1 MVDAT
6 TTTLTVRFAIGTYK
20 LLTNSISAVWTNEF
34 TLAGAGASGVTL
46 GAPVKVVAGDD
57 SSSAYS
63 YAVTGT
69 FQSGT
74 VVVHFIEGSWSLYDA
89 TPQGN
94 ASTPVKTDGADHVID
109 VTYAAPDGYSV
120 DESTISTH
128 PANDISISGLPAGVA
143 LADVAPVRQGT
154 TNTWRYKL
162 TGTVTDGAQA
172 IVSYVT
178 GGWAF
183 KSKNPTID
191 TTTAPTFTGTRYSF
205 KVLGNFT
212 SADAVDVTFDPTK
225 WDIAETAGP
234 GLDQDVTVAAG
245 ATTITV
251 AFPTHTGMGAGTTL
265 AIDPASVAD
274 AAPEFTLTDAA
285 GAAVALS
292 STVAPTLVTGTT
304 DQWTYTLDAPA
315 AAGTLHVTLT
325 PGSWSFAE
333 NVPVGTV
340 AGGTAS
346 FVNGAPGSLS
356 IDIRFPVAAS
366 QQLTAPGPSDF
377 DWIVLG
383 GPGLGSA
390 TINTSVAPQLQSDG
404 VTVRYALTGAL
415 ASSGVVTVAF
425 LTSNWTTTAIGGT
438 SPRGPP
444 LGETTKTL
452 GSASDPNQNF
462 LRPGFSIDVA
472 FPVAAG
478 FRLDAASLATALIT
492 LGGAGLGTLAI
503 DTSVAPQLLGDG
515 TTVRYRITGQAS
527 PTGDIT
533 ATFAP
538 GSWSIVDPTG
548 TGVHS
553 LGDLSSLNDRS
564 YIDVAYTVAPKG
576 GAIDA
581 ATINGDE
588 LTLTGD
594 GHGTAAIAAGA
605 PTTLAN
611 GRYRYYVTGHFGTGT
626 VTVTFAQGSFT
637 ETVTQR
643 NDAGTVIGTSSY
655 GSLQATQD
663 FTVLGPTAVLQDPVN
678 GGITG
683 PAQLNDRGFI
693 DVAFVAPAGKE
704 IDLATITDAA
714 PEFDLVGPSTLSI
727 DATQAPVLVSRV
739 GQTWT
744 FRYWTLG
751 SLASG
756 QSLTVRFKTTDA
768 ATGFAYTDGTV
779 NTFEGPVAP
788 VNLTVGSTTTP
799 NVSWIDLLINPAA
812 GDQLIASSITPSA
825 LHLAGAGATGVQ
837 LAPIAPMQIAGTSIC
852 RFFVLGSFAAG
863 GVTLDIDAS
872 RFASNPT
879 ATRACRRS
887 STPPA
892 TRASPSSC

>member
-1 MVDAT
+1 
-6 TTTLTVRFAIGTYK
+6 
-20 LLTNSISAVWTNEF
+20 
-34 TLAGAGASGVTL
+34 
-46 GAPVKVVAGDD
+46 
-57 SSSAYS
+57 
-63 YAVTGT
+63 
-69 FQSGT
+69 
-74 VVVHFIEGSWSLYDA
+74 
-89 TPQGN
+89 
-94 ASTPVKTDGADHVID
+94 
-109 VTYAAPDGYSV
+109 
-120 DESTISTH
+120 
-128 PANDISISGLPAGVA
+128 
-143 LADVAPVRQGT
+143 
-154 TNTWRYKL
+154 
-162 TGTVTDGAQA
+162 
-172 IVSYVT
+172 
-178 GGWAF
+178 
-183 KSKNPTID
+183 
-191 TTTAPTFTGTRYSF
+191 
-205 KVLGNFT
+205 
-212 SADAVDVTFDPTK
+212 
-225 WDIAETAGP
+225 
-234 GLDQDVTVAAG
+234 
-245 ATTITV
+245 
-251 AFPTHTGMGAGTTL
+251 MGAGTTL

-285 GAAVALS
+285 GAPVALS

-315 AAGTLHVTLT
+315 AAGTLHLTLT

-626 VTVTFAQGSFT
+626 VTVTFTQGSFT

-655 GSLQATQD
+655 GSLRGHAGLHRPRPDRRACRT
-663 FTVLGPTAVLQDPVN
+663 LVN

-714 PEFDLVGPSTLSI
+714 PEFDLVGPSTLSV

-812 GDQLIASSITPSA
+812 GDQLIASSITA
-825 LHLAGAGATGVQ
+825 ERACTWRGAGATGVQ
-837 LAPIAPMQIAGTSIC
+837 LAPIAPMQIAGTSIW
-852 RFFVLGSFAAG
+852 RFFVLGSFGAG
-863 GVTLDIDAS
+863 GVTLDIDAN
-872 RFASNPT
+872 RFALQPDGRREPADGRQRRQPPGLHRPAADRRPRRRPVGRADRHRPAQRPRLDRRHLHRPRLRRHARPELGARPRARVHGHAVDRHVRAQRRGARPDVAGPGDEVLRPS
-879 ATRACRRS
+879 ATS
-887 STPPA
+887 SPA
-892 TRASPSSC
+892 PRPAR